1 MDGNGWSDIGYQFII
16 GEDGQAYEG
25 RGWGRTGVHAPG
37 FNSQSV
43 GIAFFGTFTNGIPNL
58 AARNAAQT
66 LIACGVRL
74 GHVSATYGLIGH
86 RQGSA
91 TACPGNALF
100 AHIQTWPRWTN
111 NPRPL

>member
-1 MDGNGWSDIGYQFII
+1 MDGNGWADIGYNFIV
-16 GEDGQAYEG
+16 GEDGRVYEG
-25 RGWGRTGVHAPG
+25 RGWGRTGAHAPG

-43 GIAFFGTFTNGIPNL
+43 GIAFFGTFTNGIPNA
-58 AARNAAQT
+58 AARTAAQT

-100 AHIQTWPRWTN
+100 AEIQRWARWTA